1 MEIYTPCRNVM
12 SMESSTKKAIL
23 AILLIAPIPSLSL
36 LIGQNSG
43 SGIIGQ
49 VTFVLSK
56 CWLLAIP
63 LWWHLKLEGNERSW
77 SPPSKGGWGIS
88 AALGAGMAG
97 IILAAWFL
105 LGSVAVDAEEI
116 RATWGVFGLTDWRIL
131 LGVCLY
137 WIFLNSVL
145 EEIVFRWFITTRA
158 EILFGNED
166 MMKPILLSA
175 TVFTAHHTV
184 ALAFGGIVWW
194 VIILGTVSIFIA
206 GLIFSWIYMKYR
218 SVWVVWLCHA
228 IADVGLF
235 IVIAM
240 IMLG

>member
-12 SMESSTKKAIL
+12 DMERSTKKAIL
-23 AILLIAPIPSLSL
+23 AILLIAPIPSFSL

-43 SGIIGQ
+43 SGIVGQ

-97 IILAAWFL
+97 IILGAWFL
-105 LGSVAVDAEEI
+105 LGNIAVDAEEI
-116 RATWGVFGLTDWRIL
+116 RSTWGVFGLTDWRIL

-158 EILFGNED
+158 EIIFGSED
-166 MMKPILLSA
+166 MVKPILLSA
-175 TVFTAHHTV
+175 
-184 ALAFGGIVWW
+184 IV
-194 VIILGTVSIFIA
+194 SA
-206 GLIFSWIYMKYR
+206 R
-218 SVWVVWLCHA
+218 PVVR
-228 IADVGLF
+228 
-235 IVIAM
+235 
-240 IMLG
+240 